1 MMFAGAAIRQFFVM
15 RHGYKLGRNPHPWPY
30 AAVGVAVL
38 IGTAIWLKPAPQ
50 PAPAAANI
58 APVGQVVMQG
68 EQAAAPRGSA
78 APQAPVGSYE
88 NVHAIMQK
96 HCMVCH
102 SVNTIAQKN
111 VKFDTAEE
119 IKSHAQQI
127 YTQVVQ
133 LRKMPFGNPGALS
146 DEERSSFKQWFESG
160 AAVR

>member
-1 MMFAGAAIRQFFVM
+1 MQGEQPAA
-15 RHGYKLGRNPHPWPY
+15 
-30 AAVGVAVL
+30 
-38 IGTAIWLKPAPQ
+38 
-50 PAPAAANI
+50 PAPAAADP
-58 APVGQVVMQG
+58 AP
-68 EQAAAPRGSA
+68 AASA

-102 SVNTIAQKN
+102 SANTIAQKN